1 MTIVPER
8 VELFMFYDLLDP
20 EGLLLR
26 IRGQYVVVPY
36 PREPVDIV
44 AKKLYYTSL
53 KN

>member
-1 MTIVPER
+1 MTFVPER
-8 VELFMFYDLLDP
+8 VELFMFDDLLDP

-36 PREPVDIV
+36 PGEPVDIIE
-44 AKKLYYTSL
+44 KKLNYTSL